1 MINSFAYNIPFISIF
16 SLMIA
21 AIITPLLP
29 KKNRLPEKLSCYV
42 IGTVAILSA
51 YLLYSLTSSGQNLA
65 FNFPMGHFP
74 APWGNELRA
83 GPLEA
88 VLALVFCVSMLLSLT
103 GNFASTAEDIAP
115 NRRQIFCVLVNLLT
129 ASLLALTY
137 TNDLFTA
144 YVFIEINTIAA
155 CAIVAV
161 KEGAET
167 TRAALRY
174 LIMSLVGSGLVMI
187 AICLLYDLT
196 GHLLMQHMHEA
207 IKVIVATKK
216 YLMPLT
222 VSLALITVG
231 LAIKSALYPFASWL
245 PDAHGSSTNASS
257 AILSGLVLKGHI
269 FTIIKIFYRVFGL
282 DVIHLLRMDTAIFI
296 LGIAAMI
303 MGSVHALR
311 QTNVKKMIAWSS
323 VAQVGYIF
331 LGVGLNTTAGIAAA
345 CLHIIVH
352 ACIKPMLFTAA
363 GGLSNAAGH
372 KKGLHSLMGT
382 FYVNRWAGLG
392 LTAGAFSMMGI
403 PAFAGFASK
412 LSLTL
417 ASFDH
422 PFIIFSLAALATSSV
437 LNALYYVPA
446 VIVVLTHTRLPDG
459 QDKDAHKNFT
469 APAPTNLYKISMFIF
484 LALNF
489 YLGLFCVPLL
499 RLITRG
505 VNVF

>member
-1 MINSFAYNIPFISIF
+1 MINLFAFNIPFISIF
-16 SLMIA
+16 VLMIT
-21 AIITPLLP
+21 AIVTPLLP
-29 KKNRLPEKLSCYV
+29 QKKRLPEKVSCYA
-42 IGTVAILSA
+42 IAFVAFLSA
-51 YLLYSLTSSGQNLA
+51 FLLYSLTSGGQSLT

-88 VLALVFCVSMLLSLT
+88 VLSLFFCIAMLLSLT
-103 GNFASTAEDIAP
+103 GNFSSTAE
-115 NRRQIFCVLVNLLT
+115 IFCVLVNLLA

-161 KEGAET
+161 KESAGT
-167 TRAALRY
+167 VRAALRY

-196 GHLLMQHMHEA
+196 GHLLMQNMHNA
-207 IKVIVATKK
+207 IQVLMITKE

-222 VSLALITVG
+222 VALAFITVG
-231 LAIKSALYPFASWL
+231 LGVKSALYPFASWL
-245 PDAHGSSTNASS
+245 PDAHGTSTNASS

-269 FTIIKIFYRVFGL
+269 FALIKIYYRVFGL
-282 DVIHLLRMDTAIFI
+282 DVIHFLRMDTAVFI
-296 LGIAAMI
+296 LGIIAMI
-303 MGSVHALR
+303 MGSVHALK
-311 QTNVKKMIAWSS
+311 QTNIKRMIAWSS

-331 LGVGLNTTAGIAAA
+331 LGIGLNTVAGFAAA

-352 ACIKPMLFTAA
+352 ACVKPMLFTAA
-363 GGLSNAAGH
+363 GGLSSAAGH
-372 KKGLHSLMGT
+372 KKNLHALMGT
-382 FYVNRWAGLG
+382 FYANRWAGLG
-392 LTAGAFSMMGI
+392 LIAGACSMMGI

-412 LSLTL
+412 LSLTM
-417 ASFDH
+417 ASFEH
-422 PFIIFSLAALATSSV
+422 PFIIFSLVALASSSV

-446 VIVVLTHTRLPDG
+446 VIVILTRNKDG
-459 QDKDAHKNFT
+459 QKNFQSSE
-469 APAPTNLYKISMFIF
+469 PPISYKFSMFVF

-489 YLGLFCVPLL
+489 YLGLFCMPLL

-505 VNVF
+505 VNVLQ

>member
-16 SLMIA
+16 MLMIA

-29 KKNRLPEKLSCYV
+29 KKNRLPEKLSCYI
-42 IGTVAILSA
+42 IGFVAILSA
-51 YLLYSLTSSGQNLA
+51 YLLYALTTGGQSLT

-88 VLALVFCVSMLLSLT
+88 ILALFFCVAMLLSLT
-103 GNFASTAEDIAP
+103 GNFESTAEDIVP
-115 NRRQIFCVLVNLLT
+115 DRRQIFCVLVNLLM

-167 TRAALRY
+167 TRAAIRY
-174 LIMSLVGSGLVMI
+174 LVMSLVGSGLVMI

-196 GHLLMQHMHEA
+196 GHLLMQNMHGA
-207 IKVIVATKK
+207 IQVLIVTKS

-222 VSLALITVG
+222 VALALITVG
-231 LAIKSALYPFASWL
+231 LGIKSALYPFASWL

-269 FTIIKIFYRVFGL
+269 FTIIKIFYRVFGI
-282 DVIHLLRMDTAIFI
+282 DVIHMLRMDSAIFI
-296 LGIAAMI
+296 LGLVAMI

-311 QTNVKKMIAWSS
+311 QTNVKRMIAWSS

-331 LGVGLNTTAGIAAA
+331 LGVGLNTVAGVAAA

-352 ACIKPMLFTAA
+352 ACVKPMLFTAA
-363 GGLSNAAGH
+363 GGLISVAGH
-372 KKGLHSLMGT
+372 KKGLRALRGT
-382 FYVNRWAGLG
+382 FYENRWAGLG
-392 LTAGAFSMMGI
+392 LIAGAFSMMGI

-412 LSLTL
+412 LSLTM

-422 PFIIFSLAALATSSV
+422 PFIIWALIALATSSV

-446 VIVVLTHTRLPDG
+446 VIVVLT
-459 QDKDAHKNFT
+459 KNKKEQKILT
-469 APAPTNLYKISMFIF
+469 NPEPTVLYKFSMFVF

-489 YLGLFCVPLL
+489 YLGLFCMPLL

-505 VNVF
+505 VNVL

>member
-1 MINSFAYNIPFISIF
+1 MINMFAFNIPFISIF
-16 SLMIA
+16 LMMIT
-21 AIITPLLP
+21 AIITPLVP
-29 KKNRLPEKLSCYV
+29 NRSRLPEKLSCYV
-42 IGTVAILSA
+42 IGTVGVLSA
-51 YLLYSLTSSGQNLA
+51 YLLYALTSSGQSIA

-88 VLALVFCVSMLLSLT
+88 VLSLVFCVAMLLSLL
-103 GNFASTAEDIAP
+103 GNFSSTAEDIAP
-115 NRRQIFCVLVNLLT
+115 ARRNIFCVLVNLLT

-155 CAIVAV
+155 CSIVAV

-167 TRAALRY
+167 VRAALRY
-174 LIMSLVGSGLVMI
+174 LVMSLVGSGLVMI

-196 GHLLMQHMHEA
+196 GHLLMQNMHNA
-207 IKVIVATKK
+207 IQVLVATKS
-216 YLMPLT
+216 YMMPLT

-231 LAIKSALYPFASWL
+231 LAIKSALYPFAAWL

-282 DVIHLLRMDTAIFI
+282 DVIHALRMDTVIFA
-296 LGIAAMI
+296 LGVIAMI

-311 QTNVKKMIAWSS
+311 QKNVKRMIAWSS

-331 LGVGLNTTAGIAAA
+331 LGVGLNTVAGVAAA

-352 ACIKPMLFTAA
+352 ACVKPMLFTAA
-363 GGLSNAAGH
+363 GGLSGSAGH
-372 KKGLHSLMGT
+372 RKGLHALMGT

-392 LTAGAFSMMGI
+392 LVAGACSMMGV

-412 LSLTL
+412 LSLML
-417 ASFDH
+417 ASFDT
-422 PFIIFSLAALATSSV
+422 PFVAWSLAALAASSV

-446 VIVVLTHTRLPDG
+446 VIVILTKN
-459 QDKDAHKNFT
+459 KDAQKNFT
-469 APAPTNLYKISMFIF
+469 APPPTRLYNVSMCIF
-484 LALNF
+484 LTLNF
-489 YLGLFCVPLL
+489 YLGLFCMPLL

-505 VNVF
+505 VNVL

>member
-1 MINSFAYNIPFISIF
+1 MINLLAFNIPFISIF
-16 SLMIA
+16 VLMITA
-21 AIITPLLP
+21 FITPLLP
-29 KKNRLPEKLSCYV
+29 LKKRLPEKFSCCV
-42 IGTVAILSA
+42 IGFTAILSL
-51 YLLYSLTSSGQNLA
+51 YLLYSLTNSGQSLT

-88 VLALVFCVSMLLSLT
+88 VLSFFFCAAMLLSLT
-103 GNFASTAEDIAP
+103 GNFSSTAEDISPA
-115 NRRQIFCVLVNLLT
+115 RRQIFCVLVNLLT

-161 KEGAET
+161 KEGAST
-167 TRAALRY
+167 VRAALRY

-196 GHLLMQHMHEA
+196 GHLLMQNMHGA
-207 IKVIVATKK
+207 IKVLMITKE
-216 YLMPLT
+216 YTMPLT

-231 LAIKSALYPFASWL
+231 LGIKSALYPFASWL
-245 PDAHGSSTNASS
+245 PDAHGTSTNASS

-269 FTIIKIFYRVFGL
+269 FALIKIYYRVFGL
-282 DVIHLLRMDTAIFI
+282 DVIHFLRMDTVIFI
-296 LGIAAMI
+296 LGIIAMI
-303 MGSVHALR
+303 MGSIHALNQSNIKR
-311 QTNVKKMIAWSS
+311 MIAWSS

-331 LGVGLNTTAGIAAA
+331 LGIGLNTAAGIAAA

-352 ACIKPMLFTAA
+352 ACVKPMLFTAA
-363 GGLSNAAGH
+363 GGLSTAAGH
-372 KKGLHSLMGT
+372 KKNLHALMGT
-382 FYVNRWAGLG
+382 FYINRLAGLG
-392 LTAGAFSMMGI
+392 LIAGACSMMGI

-417 ASFDH
+417 ASFDN
-422 PFIIFSLAALATSSV
+422 PFIVWALAALAASSV

-446 VIVVLTHTRLPDG
+446 VIVILTKN
-459 QDKDAHKNFT
+459 KDAVLETHEQ
-469 APAPTNLYKISMFIF
+469 PTLLYKISMFIF

-489 YLGLFCVPLL
+489 YLGLFCMPLL

-505 VNVF
+505 VNVL

>member
-1 MINSFAYNIPFISIF
+1 MINSFAFNIPFICIF
-16 SLMIA
+16 MAMIA

-29 KKNRLPEKLSCYV
+29 KKNRIPEKLSCWV
-42 IGTVAILSA
+42 IGIIGVLSA
-51 YLLYSLTSSGQNLA
+51 YLLYALANSGQSLS
-65 FNFPMGHFP
+65 FNFRMGHFP

-88 VLALVFCVSMLLSLT
+88 VLSLVFSFAMLLSLT
-103 GNFASTAEDIAP
+103 GNFSSTEEDIEP
-115 NRRQIFCVLVNLLT
+115 NRKQIFCVLVNLLM

-155 CAIVAV
+155 CSIVAV
-161 KEGAET
+161 KESAET
-167 TRAALRY
+167 ARAALRY
-174 LIMSLVGSGLVMI
+174 LVMSLVGSGLVLI
-187 AICLLYDLT
+187 SICLLYDLT
-196 GHLLMQHMHEA
+196 GHLLMQNMHIA
-207 IKVIVATKK
+207 IEKLIETKS
-216 YLMPLT
+216 YIMPLT
-222 VSLALITVG
+222 VSLALITTG
-231 LAIKSALYPFASWL
+231 LAVKSALYPFAFWL

-269 FTIIKIFYRVFGL
+269 FLLIKIFYRVFGL
-282 DVIHLLRMDTAIFI
+282 NVIHVLRMDTVIFI
-296 LGIAAMI
+296 LGLLAMI

-311 QTNVKKMIAWSS
+311 QVNVKRMIAWSS

-331 LGVGLNTTAGIAAA
+331 LGVGLNTVAGIAAA

-352 ACIKPMLFTAA
+352 ACVKPMLFTAA

-372 KKGLHSLMGT
+372 KKGLHALMGT
-382 FYVNRWAGLG
+382 FYSNTWAGMG
-392 LTAGAFSMMGI
+392 LITGAFSMMGI

-412 LSLTL
+412 LSLTM

-422 PFIIFSLAALATSSV
+422 PVIVWSLGALAASSV

-446 VIVVLTHTRLPDG
+446 VIVILTHNKNAKNDFAAAPPTR
-459 QDKDAHKNFT
+459 
-469 APAPTNLYKISMFIF
+469 LYKISMACF
-484 LALNF
+484 LAMNF

-505 VNVF
+505 VNVL

>member
-1 MINSFAYNIPFISIF
+1 MINMFAYNIPFASIF
-16 SLMIA
+16 LMMIA
-21 AIITPLLP
+21 AIITPLIP
-29 KKNRLPEKLSCYV
+29 NRNRLPEKLSCFM
-42 IGTVAILSA
+42 IATVGILSA
-51 YLLYSLTSSGQNLA
+51 YLLYSLTNSGQSLN
-65 FNFPMGHFP
+65 FNFSMGHFP

-88 VLALVFCVSMLLSLT
+88 VLSLVFCTAMLLSLT
-103 GNFASTAEDIAP
+103 GNLSSTAEDIAP
-115 NRRQIFCVLVNLLT
+115 KRRNIFCVLVNLLT

-155 CAIVAV
+155 CSIVAV
-161 KEGAET
+161 KESPET
-167 TRAALRY
+167 VRAALRY

-196 GHLLMQHMHEA
+196 GHLLMQNMHNA
-207 IKVIVATKK
+207 IQVLVATKS
-216 YLMPLT
+216 YIMPLT
-222 VSLALITVG
+222 VSLALITAG

-257 AILSGLVLKGHI
+257 AILSGLILKGHI

-282 DVIHLLRMDTAIFI
+282 DVIHLLRMDTVIFI
-296 LGIAAMI
+296 LGLTAMI

-311 QTNVKKMIAWSS
+311 QKNVKRMIAWSS

-352 ACIKPMLFTAA
+352 ACVKPMLFTAA

-372 KKGLHSLMGT
+372 KKGLHALMGT
-382 FYVNRWAGLG
+382 FYVNKWAGLG
-392 LTAGAFSMMGI
+392 LIAGAFSMMGI
-403 PAFAGFASK
+403 PGFAGFASK

-422 PFIIFSLAALATSSV
+422 ATVVWALSALAASSV

-446 VIVVLTHTRLPDG
+446 VIVVLTHN
-459 QDKDAHKNFT
+459 KDAQKNFT
-469 APAPTNLYKISMFIF
+469 AHAPTLSYKISMFVF

-505 VNVF
+505 VNVL

>member
-1 MINSFAYNIPFISIF
+1 MNDMLAFNIPFISIF
-16 SLMIA
+16 LMMITA
-21 AIITPLLP
+21 VITPLLP
-29 KKNRLPEKLSCYV
+29 NRSRLPEKLSCWM
-42 IGTVAILSA
+42 IGIVGVLSA
-51 YLLYSLTSSGQNLA
+51 YLLYAVSSSGQSIA

-88 VLALVFCVSMLLSLT
+88 VLALAFSIAMLLSIL
-103 GNFASTAEDIAP
+103 GNFSSTEEDIAP
-115 NRRQIFCVLVNLLT
+115 ARRNIFCVLVNLLM

-155 CAIVAV
+155 CSIVAV

-167 TRAALRY
+167 VRAALRY
-174 LIMSLVGSGLVMI
+174 LVMSLVGSGLVMI

-196 GHLLMQHMHEA
+196 GHLLMQNMHSA
-207 IKVIVATKK
+207 IQVLVATKS
-216 YLMPLT
+216 YMLPLT
-222 VSLALITVG
+222 VSLALITAG
-231 LAIKSALYPFASWL
+231 LAVKSALYPFASWL

-269 FTIIKIFYRVFGL
+269 FAVIKIFCRVFGL
-282 DVIHLLRMDTAIFI
+282 DVIHTLGMDTVIFI
-296 LGIAAMI
+296 LGVLAMI
-303 MGSVHALR
+303 MGSMNAVR
-311 QTNVKKMIAWSS
+311 QKNVKRMIAWSS

-331 LGVGLNTTAGIAAA
+331 LGVGLNTAAGIAAA

-352 ACIKPMLFTAA
+352 ACVKPMLFTSA

-372 KKGLHSLMGT
+372 NKGLHALMGT

-392 LTAGAFSMMGI
+392 LITGAFSMMGV

-412 LSLTL
+412 LCLML
-417 ASFDH
+417 ASFDT
-422 PFIIFSLAALATSSV
+422 PFMVWALAALAASSV

-446 VIVVLTHTRLPDG
+446 VIVILTHN
-459 QDKDAHKNFT
+459 KDAHKNFT
-469 APAPTNLYKISMFIF
+469 APKPTALYNFTMLGF
-484 LALNF
+484 LTLNF
-489 YLGLFCVPLL
+489 YLGLFFMPLL

-505 VNVF
+505 VNVL

>member
-1 MINSFAYNIPFISIF
+1 MIGMFAYNIPFASIF
-16 SLMIA
+16 VMMIS

-29 KKNRLPEKLSCYV
+29 NRNRIPEKLSCF
-42 IGTVAILSA
+42 AISFVGLMSA
-51 YLLYSLTSSGQNLA
+51 YLLYALTAGGQTQS
-65 FNFPMGHFP
+65 FNFAMGHFP

-88 VLALVFCVSMLLSLT
+88 VLSLVFCVAMLLSLT
-103 GNFASTAEDIAP
+103 GNFSSTAEDIAP
-115 NRRQIFCVLVNLLT
+115 KRRNIFCVLVNLLT

-161 KEGAET
+161 KESAET
-167 TRAALRY
+167 VRAALRY
-174 LIMSLVGSGLVMI
+174 LVMSLVGSGLVMI

-196 GHLLMQHMHEA
+196 GHLLMQNMHRA
-207 IKVIVATKK
+207 IGELVATKR
-216 YLMPLT
+216 YMMPLT
-222 VSLALITVG
+222 VSLALITAG

-269 FTIIKIFYRVFGL
+269 FTIIKIFYRVYGL
-282 DVIHLLRMDTAIFI
+282 DVIHVLRMDTVIFI
-296 LGIAAMI
+296 LGITAMI

-311 QTNVKKMIAWSS
+311 QKNVKRMIAWSS

-331 LGVGLNTTAGIAAA
+331 MGVGLNTIAGIAAA

-352 ACIKPMLFTAA
+352 ACVKPMLFTAA

-372 KKGLHSLMGT
+372 KKGLHALMGT
-382 FYVNRWAGLG
+382 FYVNIWAGLG
-392 LTAGAFSMMGI
+392 LIAGACSMMGI
-403 PAFAGFASK
+403 PGFAGFASK

-422 PFIIFSLAALATSSV
+422 STVVWALTALAASSV

-446 VIVVLTHTRLPDG
+446 VIVVLTHN
-459 QDKDAHKNFT
+459 KDAQKNFT
-469 APAPTNLYKISMFIF
+469 AHAPTMSYKVSMLIF

-505 VNVF
+505 VNVL

>member
-1 MINSFAYNIPFISIF
+1 
-16 SLMIA
+16 
-21 AIITPLLP
+21 
-29 KKNRLPEKLSCYV
+29 
-42 IGTVAILSA
+42 
-51 YLLYSLTSSGQNLA
+51 
-65 FNFPMGHFP
+65 
-74 APWGNELRA
+74 
-83 GPLEA
+83 
-88 VLALVFCVSMLLSLT
+88 
-103 GNFASTAEDIAP
+103 
-115 NRRQIFCVLVNLLT
+115 
-129 ASLLALTY
+129 ALTY

-161 KEGAET
+161 KEGPET
-167 TRAALRY
+167 SRAALRY
-174 LIMSLVGSGLVMI
+174 LVMSLVGSGLVMI

-196 GHLLMQHMHEA
+196 GHLLMQNMHGA
-207 IKVIVATKK
+207 IQVLVATKS
-216 YLMPLT
+216 YMMPLT
-222 VSLALITVG
+222 VSLALITAG

-269 FTIIKIFYRVFGL
+269 FTIIKVFYRVYGL
-282 DVIHLLRMDTAIFI
+282 DVIHVLRMDTVIFI
-296 LGIAAMI
+296 LGVTAMI

-311 QTNVKKMIAWSS
+311 QTNVKRMIAWSS

-331 LGVGLNTTAGIAAA
+331 LGVGLNTIAGVAAA

-352 ACIKPMLFTAA
+352 ACVKPMLFTAA

-372 KKGLHSLMGT
+372 KKGLHALMGT
-382 FYVNRWAGLG
+382 FYVNVWAGLG
-392 LTAGAFSMMGI
+392 LIAGACSMMGI
-403 PAFAGFASK
+403 PGFAGFASK

-422 PFIIFSLAALATSSV
+422 GTVVWALSALATSSV

-446 VIVVLTHTRLPDG
+446 VIVVLTHN
-459 QDKDAHKNFT
+459 KDAQKNFT
-469 APAPTNLYKISMFIF
+469 AHAPTLSYKISMCVF

-505 VNVF
+505 VNVL

>member
-1 MINSFAYNIPFISIF
+1 MINMFAFNIPFISIF
-16 SLMIA
+16 LMMIC

-29 KKNRLPEKLSCYV
+29 KRARLPEKLSCLA
-42 IGTVAILSA
+42 IASVALLSA
-51 YLLYSLTSSGQNLA
+51 YLLYVLTEGGQSLS
-65 FNFPMGHFP
+65 FNFSMGHFP

-88 VLALVFCVSMLLSLT
+88 VLSLVFCVAMLLSLT
-103 GNFASTAEDIAP
+103 GNFSSTAEDIAP
-115 NRRQIFCVLVNLLT
+115 GRRQIFCVLINLLT

-161 KEGAET
+161 KEGPET
-167 TRAALRY
+167 ARAALRY
-174 LIMSLVGSGLVMI
+174 LVMSLVGSGLVMI

-196 GHLLMQHMHEA
+196 GHLLMQNMHGA
-207 IKVIVATKK
+207 IQVLVSTKS
-216 YLMPLT
+216 YMMPLT
-222 VSLALITVG
+222 VSLALITAG

-282 DVIHLLRMDTAIFI
+282 DVIHLLRMDTVIFI
-296 LGIAAMI
+296 LGILAMI
-303 MGSVHALR
+303 MGALR
-311 QTNVKKMIAWSS
+311 QVNVKRMIAWSS

-331 LGVGLNTTAGIAAA
+331 LGVGLNTLAGVAAA

-352 ACIKPMLFTAA
+352 ACVKPMLFTAA

-372 KKGLHSLMGT
+372 KKGLHALMGT
-382 FYVNRWAGLG
+382 FYVNVWAGLG
-392 LTAGAFSMMGI
+392 LIAGACSMMGI
-403 PAFAGFASK
+403 PGFAGFASK

-417 ASFDH
+417 ASFEH
-422 PFIIFSLAALATSSV
+422 GSIVWALTALATSSV

-446 VIVVLTHTRLPDG
+446 VIVILTHN
-459 QDKDAHKNFT
+459 KDAQKNFT
-469 APAPTNLYKISMFIF
+469 APAPTLSYKISMFVF

-489 YLGLFCVPLL
+489 YLGLFFMPLL

-505 VNVF
+505 VNVL

>member
-1 MINSFAYNIPFISIF
+1 MNEVNMFAFNIPFISIF
-16 SLMIA
+16 LMMIS

-29 KKNRLPEKLSCYV
+29 SRNRLPEKLSCCV
-42 IGTVAILSA
+42 ISVAGILSA
-51 YLLYSLTSSGQNLA
+51 YLLYALTAGGQSIA
-65 FNFPMGHFP
+65 FNFAMGHFP

-88 VLALVFCVSMLLSLT
+88 VLALVFCISMLLSLL
-103 GNFASTAEDIAP
+103 GNFSSTQEDIPTA
-115 NRRQIFCVLVNLLT
+115 RRNIFCVLVNLLT

-155 CAIVAV
+155 CSIVAV

-167 TRAALRY
+167 VRAAIRY
-174 LIMSLVGSGLVMI
+174 LVMSLVGSGLVMI

-196 GHLLMQHMHEA
+196 GHLLMQNMHNA
-207 IKVIVATKK
+207 IQVLVATKS
-216 YLMPLT
+216 YMMPLT
-222 VSLALITVG
+222 VSLAFITVG
-231 LAIKSALYPFASWL
+231 LAIKSALYPFAAWL
-245 PDAHGSSTNASS
+245 PDAHGTSTNASS

-269 FTIIKIFYRVFGL
+269 FTVIKIFYRVFGL
-282 DVIHLLRMDTAIFI
+282 DVIHALRMDTVIFI
-296 LGIAAMI
+296 LGVVAMI
-303 MGSVHALR
+303 MGSVHAL
-311 QTNVKKMIAWSS
+311 QQKNVKRMIAWSS

-331 LGVGLNTTAGIAAA
+331 LGVGLNTVAGIAAA

-352 ACIKPMLFTAA
+352 ATVKPMLFTAA
-363 GGLSNAAGH
+363 GGLSSSAGH
-372 KKGLHSLMGT
+372 KKGLHALMGT

-392 LTAGAFSMMGI
+392 LAAGAFSMMGV

-412 LSLTL
+412 LCLML
-417 ASFDH
+417 ASFDT
-422 PFIIFSLAALATSSV
+422 PFVAWSLAALAASSV

-446 VIVVLTHTRLPDG
+446 VIVILTHS
-459 QDKDAHKNFT
+459 KDAEKNFT
-469 APAPTNLYKISMFIF
+469 APKPTSLYNFSMFVF

-489 YLGLFCVPLL
+489 YLGLFCMPLL

-505 VNVF
+505 VNVL

>member
-1 MINSFAYNIPFISIF
+1 MINILAYNIPFISIF
-16 SLMIA
+16 LLMIA

-29 KKNRLPEKLSCYV
+29 KRNRLPEKLSCYV
-42 IGTVAILSA
+42 IGIVAVLSA
-51 YLLYSLTSSGQNLA
+51 YLLYVLTSSGQSLS

-88 VLALVFCVSMLLSLT
+88 VLALVFCIAMLLSLT
-103 GNFASTAEDIAP
+103 GNFSSTAEDISP

-161 KEGAET
+161 KEGPET
-167 TRAALRY
+167 VRAALRY
-174 LIMSLVGSGLVMI
+174 LVMSLVGSGLVMI

-196 GHLLMQHMHEA
+196 GHLLMQNMHGA
-207 IKVIVATKK
+207 IQVLVTTKS
-216 YLMPLT
+216 YMMPLT
-222 VSLALITVG
+222 VSLALITAG

-282 DVIHLLRMDTAIFI
+282 EVIHLLRMDTVIFI
-296 LGIAAMI
+296 LGLLAMI

-311 QTNVKKMIAWSS
+311 QRNVKRMIAWSS

-372 KKGLHSLMGT
+372 KKGLHALMGT
-382 FYVNRWAGLG
+382 FYVNRWAGMG
-392 LTAGAFSMMGI
+392 LIVGAFSMMGI
-403 PAFAGFASK
+403 PGFAGFASK
-412 LSLTL
+412 LSLMM

-422 PFIIFSLAALATSSV
+422 SVVVWSLAALAISSV

-446 VIVVLTHTRLPDG
+446 VIVVLTHN
-459 QDKDAHKNFT
+459 KDAHKNFT
-469 APAPTNLYKISMFIF
+469 APAPTRGYKISMFIF

-489 YLGLFCVPLL
+489 YLGLFCFPLL

-505 VNVF
+505 VNVL